1 METNSII
8 TTNKKTK
15 NRKLFKRNRLM
26 FYIACATLPLLQFCM
41 FWFGTNLNSIILA
54 FKKYT
59 FIEGQGNIASFVGF
73 KNLFENFV
81 ELYAYIEGKA
91 SLGTMLLNSLL
102 TFVITMLSLV
112 LSICFAYYI
121 TKKHWG
127 AKTFQVLLFIP
138 HIVSSIVMTILFMH
152 VMEIFIPGLLLDV
165 FGVVI
170 DPPFASSFRTARVYV
185 LFYLVWASFG
195 THTLLFCGSM
205 NGISDSIFDAAKIDG
220 ASEPREFISIVVP
233 MIMPTIMTFIIT
245 NTAHI
250 FTHQMGLF
258 TFFGGQTGRVVS
270 DSRIWTVGYF
280 LYTETKIAASN
291 ADVAAYPQIAALG
304 ICISIVTIPIVL
316 LMRKCLSKIGR
327 Y

>member
-8 TTNKKTK
+8 KTNKKIK
-15 NRKLFKRNRLM
+15 SRKLVKRNRLI
-26 FYIACATLPLLQFCM
+26 FYIVCATLPLLQFCL
-41 FWFGTNLNSIILA
+41 FWFGTNLNSIMLA
-54 FKKYT
+54 FKEYT
-59 FIEGQGNIASFVGF
+59 FIKGEGNVASFVGF
-73 KNLFENFV
+73 KNLFKNFG
-81 ELYAYIEGKA
+81 ELFATIEDKS
-91 SLGTMLLNSLL
+91 SLGTMILNSLL
-102 TFVITMLSLV
+102 TYFVTMMSLV

-138 HIVSSIVMTILFMH
+138 HIVSSIVMTILYMH
-152 VMEIFIPGLLLDV
+152 VVEIFIPGLMLELFDV
-165 FGVVI
+165 TVK
-170 DPPFASSFRTARVYV
+170 PPFASGLDTARVYV
-185 LFYLVWASFG
+185 LFYLVWSSFG

-220 ASEPREFISIVVP
+220 AREAREFISIVVP
-233 MIMPTIMTFIIT
+233 MIMPTIMTFVIT

-280 LYTETKIAASN
+280 LYTETKLAAGN
-291 ADVAAYPQIAALG
+291 ADVAAYPQVAALG
-304 ICISIVTIPIVL
+304 ISISMVTIPIVL
-316 LMRKCLSKIGR
+316 LTRKYLSKIGR